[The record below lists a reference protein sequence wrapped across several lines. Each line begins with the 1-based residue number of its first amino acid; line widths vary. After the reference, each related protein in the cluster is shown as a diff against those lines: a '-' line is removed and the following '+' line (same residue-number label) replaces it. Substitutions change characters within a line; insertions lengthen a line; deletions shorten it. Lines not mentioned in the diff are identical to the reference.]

1 MSPVTSKKDE
11 ERWIDY
17 PLQATRF
24 DLPIAEILE
33 LDKSDR
39 HDYIIDVLKALTKSI
54 QSDEMALKKRV
65 TFQKEIQDYRTLLRR
80 PADSYLLTDDK
91 YFTQNVLAA
100 KSPGGTHTTRSR
112 HNMWK
117 MVTGQ
122 GSLENSSAVKMKK
135 LSRK

>member
-1 MSPVTSKKDE
+1 MSPVASKRDG

-17 PLQATRF
+17 PLQGTGL

-33 LDKSDR
+33 LEKSDR

-100 KSPGGTHTTRSR
+100 KSPGSTHTTRSR

-122 GSLENSSAVKMKK
+122 GEVV
-135 LSRK
+135 RRI

>member
-1 MSPVTSKKDE
+1 MSPVASKRDGQ
-11 ERWIDY
+11 RWIDY
-17 PLQATRF
+17 PLQGTGL

-33 LDKSDR
+33 LEKSDR
-39 HDYIIDVLKALTKSI
+39 YDYIIDVLKALAKSI

-100 KSPGGTHTTRSR
+100 KSPGSTHTTRSR

-117 MVTGQ
+117 MATKQ
-122 GSLENSSAVKMKK
+122 GSLEELIRSCH
-135 LSRK
+135 